1 MMQTVSE
8 KSCLLGFLS
17 YLKGLDQPVVLLS
30 HCKDSLLP
38 TLLAKL
44 TYYKLMGR
52 GKHYLKYVVT
62 LMNSG
67 RKSTQ
72 VS

>member
-8 KSCLLGFLS
+8 KCCLLGFLS

-52 GKHYLKYVVT
+52 GKHYLK
-62 LMNSG
+62 
-67 RKSTQ
+67 
-72 VS
+72 

>member
-1 MMQTVSE
+1 VSE

-17 YLKGLDQPVVLLS
+17 YLKDLDQPVVLLS

-52 GKHYLKYVVT
+52 GKHYLK
-62 LMNSG
+62 
-67 RKSTQ
+67 
-72 VS
+72 